1 VRILGLDPGLVA
13 TGWGVIEA
21 EGNRLTHV
29 AHGVVRP
36 VTTADLATR
45 LAFLSSSLAELIAL
59 HAPEEAAVEEVFV
72 NVNPASTLKL
82 GMARGV
88 VMLAPAASGLPVA
101 EYAARLV
108 KQACVGTGRAEKS
121 QVAMMV
127 ARLLP
132 GCDATADAADAL
144 AVAICHAHHR
154 QTAQKWSEAPSPS
167 HSPAANGPLPLPQGE
182 RGVARAR
189 ALRRDSTDAE
199 QVLWRHLRNRQA
211 EAKFRRQQPIGPYI
225 ADFVSFEHRLI
236 VEVDGGQHATSA
248 TDPVRTAFL
257 ERAGFRVVR
266 FWNNDVLANIEGVLA
281 RVAASICCIDPSP
294 LAGEGGA
301 RARQRVGG

>member
-1 VRILGLDPGLVA
+1 MRIIGLDPGLQA

-29 AHGVVRP
+29 AHGIVR
-36 VTTADLATR
+36 TTTGSSLAER
-45 LAFLSSSLAELIAL
+45 LAFLSSSLAELIAA

-88 VMLAPAASGLPVA
+88 VILVPAAAGLPVA
-101 EYAARLV
+101 EYAATLV
-108 KQACVGTGRAEKS
+108 KQSCVGTGRADKV

-127 ARLLP
+127 SRLLP
-132 GCDATADAADAL
+132 GCGATADAADAL

-154 QTAQKWSEAPSPS
+154 QTQAKWNSTP
-167 HSPAANGPLPLPQGE
+167 HSPTRKARGSLPLPQGG
-182 RGVARAR
+182 RGVQRAR
-189 ALRRDSTDAE
+189 ALRQDSTDAE
-199 QVLWRHLRNRQA
+199 KTLWKHLRARQI

-225 ADFVSFEHRLI
+225 AGFVSFEHRLVI
-236 VEVDGGQHATSA
+236 EVDGSQHATST

-266 FWNNDVLANIEGVLA
+266 FWNNEVLTNIEGVLA
-281 RVAASICCIDPSP
+281 NIAASIP
-294 LAGEGGA
+294 LRARDSAWEGEGA
-301 RARQRVGG
+301 RKP